1 MNIFNTESREKE
13 EITSIDG
20 NTIRMYTCG
29 PTVYNFAHIGNLR
42 TFVFEDL
49 LRRALKYFGF
59 QVIQARNIT
68 DIDDKT
74 IIGALEKKIPLKQF
88 TEPFTA
94 DFFED
99 LKTLNI
105 EPVEHNPKA
114 TDYISQMVGMISA
127 LLKEGS
133 AYRAADESIYFRINT
148 FPSYG
153 RLSHLEIDELK
164 EGASGTVICD
174 EYQKEN
180 ASDFVLW
187 KAYDEKRDGHIFWD
201 TPLGKGRP
209 GWHIECSAMAID
221 LLGPTIDLHVG
232 GVDNIFPHHEN
243 EIAQSEAFS
252 KRQFARYWMHCEHL
266 LVDHKKMSK
275 SLGNFYTLRDLL
287 HKGFEGPEIRY
298 LLLTTHYRTQLN
310 FTFEGLEAARK
321 SLMRLSDF
329 IDRLK
334 TSSGSGGHLKNILQ
348 KAKREF
354 DEGLADDLNI
364 SVSMAALFE
373 LVRAVNIL
381 CDEKK
386 LSSTDA
392 EEVLTWLKKID
403 TVLGF
408 LPLQEKIVAL
418 PDHLQALL
426 NKREEA
432 RRTKNWP
439 EADAARK
446 ELLTQGYI
454 IEDTPQGAK
463 LKKK

>member
-1 MNIFNTESREKE
+1 
-13 EITSIDG
+13 
-20 NTIRMYTCG
+20 
-29 PTVYNFAHIGNLR
+29 
-42 TFVFEDL
+42 
-49 LRRALKYFGF
+49 
-59 QVIQARNIT
+59 
-68 DIDDKT
+68 
-74 IIGALEKKIPLKQF
+74 
-88 TEPFTA
+88 
-94 DFFED
+94 
-99 LKTLNI
+99 
-105 EPVEHNPKA
+105 
-114 TDYISQMVGMISA
+114 
-127 LLKEGS
+127 
-133 AYRAADESIYFRINT
+133 
-148 FPSYG
+148 
-153 RLSHLEIDELK
+153 
-164 EGASGTVICD
+164 
-174 EYQKEN
+174 
-180 ASDFVLW
+180 
-187 KAYDEKRDGHIFWD
+187 
-201 TPLGKGRP
+201 
-209 GWHIECSAMAID
+209 
-221 LLGPTIDLHVG
+221 VG

-310 FTFEGLEAARK
+310 FTFDGLEAAQK
-321 SLMRLSDF
+321 SLTRLSDF

-334 TSSGSGGHLKNILQ
+334 TASGLGGHLKNSLM

-386 LSSTDA
+386 LSSDEAEDA
-392 EEVLTWLKKID
+392 LTWLKKID

-408 LPLQEKIVAL
+408 LPLQEKVIAL

-426 NKREEA
+426 DKREEA

-446 ELLTQGYI
+446 ELLAHGYI
-454 IEDTPQGAK
+454 IEDTPQGAR